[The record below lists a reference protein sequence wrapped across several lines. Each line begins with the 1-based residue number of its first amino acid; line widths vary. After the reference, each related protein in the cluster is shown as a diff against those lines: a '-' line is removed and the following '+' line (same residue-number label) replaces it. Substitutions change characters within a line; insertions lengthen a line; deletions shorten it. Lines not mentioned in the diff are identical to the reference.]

1 LFERDFTL
9 TFLLLKEIS
18 FFLDWLNFVN
28 MNAPYLLA
36 HIIVGPSI
44 LVLMSMVTYLKV
56 LLFRDESKELLF
68 TKDFTRYK
76 KEKKSAEPN
85 IYPWG

>member
-1 LFERDFTL
+1 
-9 TFLLLKEIS
+9 
-18 FFLDWLNFVN
+18 